1 MLRQFIERHFPSKG
15 GHAVTFMGLDYAGKT
30 TLLYFLKLNQ
40 IIPTISTVG
49 FNVETV
55 DVPLP
60 GRRRRRLTCWDAG
73 TGCGIHGVYPL
84 LQMFVETS
92 AGVVWVVDTTDR
104 ERIDESVETFSSL
117 LVGVTNSALPI
128 LILATKQ
135 DLPGT
140 MSVDEI
146 RVKFARAISGRNA
159 FVFGAALV
167 QPDATAALSA
177 AFEWFITAI
186 ETPST
191 TSASKQ
197 PPVTPGTPDPLE
209 LDKKLSAWLAH
220 TGTDI
225 PPEEFI
231 AQFLSAK
238 LSTWDHYTHIR
249 IAYVIL
255 TTYGR
260 QKGKD
265 MIFNG
270 IENFIARSP
279 IASGRTYHVTMTY
292 FWIQLV
298 HLGIRNLPPSGAS
311 NASEI
316 TLVDS
321 VEPSPEDFIR
331 FLLMNTHLL
340 VGNLWTAF
348 YSKDTMMS
356 PEAKAGVVLP
366 DKKPLPNL
374 VVRDAISRMRP
385 V

>member
-1 MLRQFIERHFPSKG
+1 MLRQFIERYFPSKG

-30 TLLYFLKLNQ
+30 TLLYLLKLNQ
-40 IIPTISTVG
+40 G
-49 FNVETV
+49 Q
-55 DVPLP
+55 
-60 GRRRRRLTCWDAG
+60 
-73 TGCGIHGVYPL
+73 GCGIRGVYPL
-84 LQMFVETS
+84 LRIFVETS
-92 AGVVWVVDTTDR
+92 AGIVWVVDSTDR
-104 ERIDESVETFSSL
+104 ERINESVETFSSL
-117 LVGVTNSALPI
+117 VIGVTNSALPI

-140 MSVDEI
+140 ILLGPS
-146 RVKFARAISGRNA
+146 R
-159 FVFGAALV
+159 GAALWYSG
-167 QPDATAALSA
+167 QLWFSQTRLLHYPP
-177 AFEWFITAI
+177 AFEWFIVAI
-186 ETPST
+186 ESPST

-197 PPVTPGTPDPLE
+197 PPVIPGSPDPLE
-209 LDKKLSAWLAH
+209 LDKKLSAWLAR
-220 TGTDI
+220 TETDT

-231 AQFLSAK
+231 SQFLSAK

-265 MIFNG
+265 MIFDG

-298 HLGIRNLPPSGAS
+298 HLGIHNMSPSSVS

-356 PEAKAGVVLP
+356 PEAKAGVVFP